1 MDKETEFKA
10 KMKTLAVKLGIIEEP
25 VIESKF
31 EEVVL
36 ADESIVQIDPA
47 VEVGATVSI
56 DVEGELQA
64 VPDETY
70 TLSDG
75 RKIVVVGGK
84 IESLE
89 EVAEEEVEE
98 EMETAK
104 DTLTAEDVKSII
116 DALGFSKLVEDLEST
131 KNEFKAYVEK
141 TEANEIVKGEAIV
154 EAFKSLGDKPRE
166 EVKKKKN
173 NFLFKE
179 ENRLET
185 ILNKINK

>member
-31 EEVVL
+31 EEVAL

-70 TLSDG
+70 TLADG

-104 DTLTAEDVKSII
+104 DTLTADDVKSII
-116 DALGFSKLVEDLEST
+116 DALGFSKLVNDLEST
-131 KNEFKAYVEK
+131 KNDFKAYVEK